1 MKRTYNQPACLVVQL
16 GTLHI
21 LAESLPVGSGG
32 GTITNPEEILVKEDN
47 SVRDVNVWDE
57 EW

>member
-1 MKRTYNQPACLVVQL
+1 MLTVQL